1 MTLRFQMRRE
11 DVLAFTREYHAASP
25 TFRRTQTR
33 VRFMLPVL
41 MAILWAFS
49 TSRSGFEWTST
60 LIFLGGGFF
69 WFLFYPA
76 RFVRN
81 VERYCEK
88 TIDEG
93 SYSKNF
99 GPCELTLN
107 DSGLHSTAPSGESK
121 FHWSAVDRCLLTDTY
136 LFIFLNGPI
145 GYPIPVADVGREAA
159 LAACEYVTQKIATK
173 DEQGVTT
180 NA

>member
-1 MTLRFQMRRE
+1 MTLHFQMRRE
-11 DVLAFTREYHAASP
+11 DVLAFTREYHSASP

-33 VRFMLPVL
+33 TRFMFPVI
-41 MAILWAFS
+41 MAILWAFT

-60 LIFLGGGFF
+60 LIYLGMGFL
-69 WFLFYPA
+69 WFVFYPA

-99 GPCELTLN
+99 GACELTLS
-107 DSGLHSTAPSGESK
+107 DAGLHSTAPIGESK
-121 FHWSAVDRCLLTDTY
+121 FGWSSVDRSLLTDKY

-145 GYPIPVADVGREAA
+145 GYPIPVADVGRAA
-159 LAACEYVTQKIATK
+159 AVAAHEYVTQKIETK
-173 DEQGVTT
+173 GEQDASS
-180 NA
+180 NH